1 MDNEKKIEILVRF
14 TEKGSDKINYSFIEN
29 IDYETALKK
38 FLMVK
43 GGKDNITILSI
54 QDWDR
59 CKKMFTIDKP
69 ITLEDKNSIVY
80 KIMNE

>member
-14 TEKGSDKINYSFIEN
+14 TQKGSNEIKYSFIEN
-29 IDYETALKK
+29 TDYETALKK

-59 CKKMFTIDKP
+59 REKRFTIDKP
-69 ITLEDKNSIVY
+69 ITLEDKNSVVY

>member
-1 MDNEKKIEILVRF
+1 
-14 TEKGSDKINYSFIEN
+14 
-29 IDYETALKK
+29 
-38 FLMVK
+38 MVK

-59 CKKMFTIDKP
+59 REKRFTIDKP
-69 ITLEDKNSIVY
+69 ITLEDKNSVVY